1 MCSSQSCHGILDVSM
16 GAVERL
22 HRHNIYPTILIL
34 KFRSVKQVREMC
46 DALEKNL
53 SQKISQKEAKERF
66 EMCNKMEVEYRGLV
80 SAVVPAVV
88 NMAYMCTQVKACV
101 DSEQSKTLW
110 IPDSLWWDSVWWD
123 SLWYETLFDMRLS
136 LIWDSLWY
144 ETLFDMRLCLIWD
157 SVWYETL
164 FDMRLCLIWDSVWYE
179 TLFDLRLSLIW
190 DSVWW
195 DSLWY
200 ETLFDMR
207 LCLMRLSLIWD
218 SLWYDS
224 LWYDSLWYETLF
236 DMRLSLIWDSLWYE
250 TLFDMRLS
258 LIWDSVWYET
268 LFDMRLLLD
277 DARCMLFVGLH
288 FQIFFFFSGY
298 VYLFTILNYF
308 NSAITYLLIWEF
320 VFLPTITF
328 CVIFVHYERLI
339 LFII

>member
-1 MCSSQSCHGILDVSM
+1 MVCKLDVFQLYYSYIFFFKYLCSSQSCHGILDVSM

-110 IPDSLWWDSVWWD
+110 IPDSVWWD
-123 SLWYETLFDMRLS
+123 SLWYETLFDETLFDMRLS
-136 LIWDSLWY
+136 L
-144 ETLFDMRLCLIWD
+144 MRLCLIWD

-164 FDMRLCLIWDSVWYE
+164 FDMRLCLIWDS
-179 TLFDLRLSLIW
+179 
-190 DSVWW
+190 
-195 DSLWY
+195 
-200 ETLFDMR
+200 
-207 LCLMRLSLIWD
+207 
-218 SLWYDS
+218 
-224 LWYDSLWYETLF
+224 LWYETLF

-250 TLFDMRLS
+250 TFFDMRLS
-258 LIWDSVWYET
+258 LIWDSHWWDSVWYET
-268 LFDMRLLLD
+268 LLD

-288 FQIFFFFSGY
+288 FQFFFFFSGY